1 MATDI
6 TGHPALTDLDALNRS
21 GNADILC
28 TDLDTLAIALFNSTF
43 PPPRPPALLKPPKAI
58 YSNARTTRGHNY
70 ERR

>member
-43 PPPRPPALLKPPKAI
+43 PPPSTSGIVETTQSHLFKCPH
-58 YSNARTTRGHNY
+58 NARSQL
-70 ERR
+70 